1 MKMNFITKL
10 IFGTHRPESTPR
22 SVYAK
27 ERIAFLR
34 IWNNKTYN
42 DFGLER
48 ILRLMLHLLSF
59 IMPGTVI
66 RQLCGRRQLLV
77 RKVVIEAY
85 SLFKIGWYLFLF
97 KMDLTTST
105 WALVIS
111 IMLTVD
117 TVHFMFSKIFLND
130 IHQQPI
136 SFKRTLL
143 MTLIN
148 ILEVMLCFAFIY
160 SYIDDTNTDP
170 ARAIFSTGHQLTDLQ
185 TIYFSF
191 VTSATIGYGDIAPK
205 DPLVIKLVVLQIML
219 SLFFLVIVI
228 TTITNR
234 LHDDT
239 FYNKRK
245 ETYR

>member
-1 MKMNFITKL
+1 MNFFTKL
-10 IFGTHRPESTPR
+10 IMGTNRPESKPR
-22 SVYAK
+22 TVYLK
-27 ERIAFLR
+27 ELIALRR
-34 IWNNKTYN
+34 IWHNKTYN

-48 ILRLMLHLLSF
+48 ILRLTLQLLSF
-59 IMPGTVI
+59 IMPGTLI
-66 RQLCGRRQLLV
+66 RQLCGRRHLLY

-85 SLFKIGWYLFLF
+85 SLFKIGWYFFLF

-105 WALVIS
+105 LALVIS
-111 IMLTVD
+111 IILTID
-117 TVHFMFSKIFLND
+117 TVLFLFSKIFLND

-136 SFKRTLL
+136 SFKRTLM

-148 ILEVMLCFAFIY
+148 IIEVMLCFAFIY
-160 SYIDDTNTDP
+160 SYIDDTNNVP
-170 ARAIFSTGHQLTDLQ
+170 GRMIFSTGHQLNDLQ
-185 TIYFSF
+185 SIYFSF
-191 VTSATIGYGDIAPK
+191 VTSATIGYGDIAAK
-205 DPLVIKLVVLQIML
+205 DPLLMKLVILQIML

>member
-1 MKMNFITKL
+1 MNFLNRL
-10 IFGTHRPESTPR
+10 IMGTNRPESKPR
-22 SVYAK
+22 SVYVK
-27 ERIAFLR
+27 ETIALR
-34 IWNNKTYN
+34 QIWNNKSYN

-48 ILRLMLHLLSF
+48 ILRLSLMLLSF
-59 IMPGTVI
+59 IMPGTLI
-66 RQLCGRRQLLV
+66 RQLCGRKQLLI

-85 SLFKIGWYLFLF
+85 SLFKIGWYVFLF
-97 KMDLTTST
+97 EEDLTTSAA
-105 WALVIS
+105 ALVIS
-111 IMLTVD
+111 LILTID

-130 IHQQPI
+130 IHKQPI

-148 ILEVMLCFAFIY
+148 ILEVILCFGFIY
-160 SYIDDTNTDP
+160 SYIDDTNPITNP
-170 ARAIFSTGHQLTDLQ
+170 MVFSGGHHLTDLQ
-185 TIYFSF
+185 TVYFSF
-191 VTSATIGYGDIAPK
+191 VTSATIGYGDIAPVA
-205 DPLVIKLVVLQIML
+205 PIVIKLVLLQIML

-239 FYNKRK
+239 FYNKKK

>member
-1 MKMNFITKL
+1 MNFITKL
-10 IFGTHRPESTPR
+10 IMGTNRPESKPR
-22 SVYAK
+22 SVYLK
-27 ERIAFLR
+27 ETLALR
-34 IWNNKTYN
+34 QIWHNRSYN

-48 ILRLMLHLLSF
+48 ILRLVLMLLSF
-59 IMPGTVI
+59 IMPGTFI
-66 RQLCGRRQLLV
+66 RQLCGRKQLLI

-85 SLFKIGWYLFLF
+85 SLFKISWYFFLF
-97 KMDLTTST
+97 RMDLTTSLT
-105 WALVIS
+105 ALIIS
-111 IMLTVD
+111 LILTID

-130 IHQQPI
+130 IHRQPI

-148 ILEVMLCFAFIY
+148 ILEIIICFAFIY
-160 SYIDDTNTDP
+160 SYIDDSNTIP
-170 ARAIFSTGHQLTDLQ
+170 GRIIFSAGHPLTDLQ

-191 VTSATIGYGDIAPK
+191 VTSATIGYGDIAPV
-205 DPLVIKLVVLQIML
+205 DPLVIKLVVIQIML

-245 ETYR
+245 DTYR

>member
-1 MKMNFITKL
+1 
-10 IFGTHRPESTPR
+10 
-22 SVYAK
+22 
-27 ERIAFLR
+27 
-34 IWNNKTYN
+34 
-42 DFGLER
+42 
-48 ILRLMLHLLSF
+48 
-59 IMPGTVI
+59 
-66 RQLCGRRQLLV
+66 
-77 RKVVIEAY
+77 
-85 SLFKIGWYLFLF
+85 
-97 KMDLTTST
+97 MDLTTSHT
-105 WALVIS
+105 ALVIS
-111 IMLTVD
+111 VILTVD

-148 ILEVMLCFAFIY
+148 IAEVILCFSFIY
-160 SYIDDTNTDP
+160 SFIDDSNNDP
-170 ARAIFSTGHQLTDLQ
+170 ARIIFSMGHHLTDLQ
-185 TIYFSF
+185 TIYFSI

>member
-1 MKMNFITKL
+1 MSFLIKL
-10 IFGTHRPESTPR
+10 IYGNNRPESKPR
-22 SVYAK
+22 GVYQK
-27 ERIAFLR
+27 EKLALR
-34 IWNNKTYN
+34 HIWSNKTYN

-48 ILRLMLHLLSF
+48 LARLILQLLSF
-59 IMPGTVI
+59 IMPGTLI
-66 RQLCGRRQLLV
+66 RQLCGRKHLLF

-85 SLFKIGWYLFLF
+85 SLFKITWYFLLFQ
-97 KMDLTTST
+97 MDLTTST
-105 WALVIS
+105 TCLVIS
-111 IMLTVD
+111 LVLTID

-160 SYIDDTNTDP
+160 SYIDDTNNVP
-170 ARAIFSTGHQLTDLQ
+170 GRIIFSTGHQLTDLQ

-205 DPLVIKLVVLQIML
+205 DPLVMKLVILQIML

>member
-1 MKMNFITKL
+1 MNFFVKL
-10 IFGTHRPESTPR
+10 IFGNNRPESKPR
-22 SVYAK
+22 SVYQK
-27 ERIAFLR
+27 ETIAFKR
-34 IWNNKTYN
+34 IWHNKSYN

-48 ILRLMLHLLSF
+48 IVRLTLHLLSF
-59 IMPGTVI
+59 IMPGTII
-66 RQLCGRRQLLV
+66 RQLCGRKHLLF

-85 SLFKIGWYLFLF
+85 SLFKIAWYFFLF
-97 KMDLTTST
+97 YADLTTSPA
-105 WALVIS
+105 ALVIS
-111 IMLTVD
+111 IILTID
-117 TVHFMFSKIFLND
+117 TIHFMFSKIFLND

-148 ILEVMLCFAFIY
+148 IMEVMLCFAFIY
-160 SYIDDTNTDP
+160 SYIDDANTIP
-170 ARAIFSTGHQLTDLQ
+170 GRVIFFPGHQLTDLQ

-205 DPLVIKLVVLQIML
+205 DPLVMKLVILQIML

>member
-1 MKMNFITKL
+1 MSFFTTL
-10 IFGTHRPESTPR
+10 IFGTNRPESKPR
-22 SVYAK
+22 SVYQK
-27 ERIAFLR
+27 EIIALRR
-34 IWNNKTYN
+34 IWSNKAYN

-48 ILRLMLHLLSF
+48 ILRLTLQLLSF
-59 IMPGTVI
+59 IMPGTII
-66 RQLCGRRQLLV
+66 RQLCGRKHLLF
-77 RKVVIEAY
+77 RKVVIEIY
-85 SLFKIGWYLFLF
+85 SLFKISWYFFLF
-97 KMDLTTST
+97 KMDFTTSLIG
-105 WALVIS
+105 LVIS
-111 IMLTVD
+111 IILTID
-117 TVHFMFSKIFLND
+117 TVHFMFSKVFLND

-148 ILEVMLCFAFIY
+148 IVEVILCFAFIY
-160 SYIDDTNTDP
+160 SYIDDTNNVP
-170 ARAIFSTGHQLTDLQ
+170 GKFAFSTGHTLTDLQ

-191 VTSATIGYGDIAPK
+191 ITSATIGYGDIAPTN
-205 DPLVIKLVVLQIML
+205 PIVIKLVVLQIML

>member
-1 MKMNFITKL
+1 MNFLTTL
-10 IFGTHRPESTPR
+10 IFGTNRPGSRPR
-22 SVYAK
+22 SVYQK
-27 ERIAFLR
+27 EVIALRR
-34 IWNNKTYN
+34 IWKNRSYN

-48 ILRLMLHLLSF
+48 ILRLILQLLSF
-59 IMPGTVI
+59 IMPGTII
-66 RQLCGRRQLLV
+66 RQLCGRKHLLF

-85 SLFKIGWYLFLF
+85 SLFKISWYFFLF
-97 KMDLTTST
+97 KMDLTTAVA
-105 WALVIS
+105 ALIIS
-111 IMLTVD
+111 LILTTD
-117 TVHFMFSKIFLND
+117 TVHFMFSKVFLND

-148 ILEVMLCFAFIY
+148 ILEVILCFAFIY
-160 SYIDDTNTDP
+160 SYIDDTNNIP
-170 ARAIFSTGHQLTDLQ
+170 GNYIFSTGHQLTDLQ
-185 TIYFSF
+185 SIYFSF
-191 VTSATIGYGDIAPK
+191 VTSATIGYGDIAPQ

-239 FYNKRK
+239 FYNKHK

>member
-1 MKMNFITKL
+1 MKFLTHL
-10 IFGTHRPESTPR
+10 IFGTDRPESKSR
-22 SVYAK
+22 SVYEK
-27 ERIAFLR
+27 EVISLSR
-34 IWNNKTYN
+34 IWNNKNYN

-48 ILRLMLHLLSF
+48 ILRLILQLLSF

-66 RQLCGRRQLLV
+66 RQLCGRKHLLF

-85 SLFKIGWYLFLF
+85 SLLKISWYFFLF
-97 KMDLTTST
+97 EMDLTTST
-105 WALVIS
+105 AALVIS
-111 IMLTVD
+111 IILTID
-117 TVHFMFSKIFLND
+117 TIHFMFSKVFLND

-160 SYIDDTNTDP
+160 SYLDDTNTLP
-170 ARAIFSTGHQLTDLQ
+170 GKFVFSTGYHLTDLQ

-205 DPLVIKLVVLQIML
+205 DPLVIKLVILQIML

>member
-1 MKMNFITKL
+1 MNFFIKL
-10 IFGTHRPESTPR
+10 IFGTHRPESKPR
-22 SVYAK
+22 SVYQK
-27 ERIAFLR
+27 EKIAFLR

-48 ILRLMLHLLSF
+48 IVRLALHLLSF
-59 IMPGTVI
+59 IMPGTII
-66 RQLCGRRQLLV
+66 RQLCGRKHLLY

-85 SLFKIGWYLFLF
+85 SLFKICWYMALFEL
-97 KMDLTTST
+97 DLTTST
-105 WALVIS
+105 TALVVS
-111 IMLTVD
+111 IILTID
-117 TVHFMFSKIFLND
+117 TIHFMFSKIFLND

-148 ILEVMLCFAFIY
+148 IMEVMLCFAFIY
-160 SYIDDTNTDP
+160 SYIDDTNTVP
-170 ARAIFSTGHQLTDLQ
+170 GRYIFSTGHQLTDLQ

-205 DPLVIKLVVLQIML
+205 DPLVIKLVILQIML

>member
-1 MKMNFITKL
+1 MSFFSKL
-10 IFGTHRPESTPR
+10 IFGTNRPESRPR
-22 SVYAK
+22 SVYKK
-27 ERIAFLR
+27 EQIALR
-34 IWNNKTYN
+34 RVWNNKSYN

-48 ILRLMLHLLSF
+48 LLRLFLLLLSF

-66 RQLCGRRQLLV
+66 RQLCGNKSLLT

-85 SLFKIGWYLFLF
+85 SLFKIGWYLLLF
-97 KMDLTTST
+97 KLDLTTNIT
-105 WALVIS
+105 ALIISVIF
-111 IMLTVD
+111 TAD

-130 IHQQPI
+130 IHHQPI

-160 SYIDDTNTDP
+160 SFIDDTNTD
-170 ARAIFSTGHQLTDLQ
+170 ASRIVFSAGHHLSDLQ

-205 DPLVIKLVVLQIML
+205 DPFVMKLVVLQIML

>member
-1 MKMNFITKL
+1 MNFFIKL
-10 IFGTHRPESTPR
+10 IMGTNRPESRPR
-22 SVYAK
+22 SVYVK
-27 ERIAFLR
+27 EVLAVRR

-48 ILRLMLHLLSF
+48 ILRLTLILLSF
-59 IMPGTVI
+59 IMPGTLI
-66 RQLCGRRQLLV
+66 RQLCGRKQLLF

-97 KMDLTTST
+97 KMDLTTSV
-105 WALVIS
+105 WALIIS
-111 IMLTVD
+111 IILTID
-117 TVHFMFSKIFLND
+117 TIHFMFSKIFLND

-148 ILEVMLCFAFIY
+148 IMEVMFCFAFMY
-160 SYIDDTNTDP
+160 SFIDDTNNV
-170 ARAIFSTGHQLTDLQ
+170 AGRIIFSQGHQLTDLQ

-191 VTSATIGYGDIAPK
+191 VTSATIGYGDIAAK
-205 DPLVIKLVVLQIML
+205 DPLVMKLVILQIML

-239 FYNKRK
+239 FYNKGK

>member
-1 MKMNFITKL
+1 MNFFKKL
-10 IFGTHRPESTPR
+10 IMGTNHPESRPR
-22 SVYAK
+22 SVYLK
-27 ERIAFLR
+27 EVIAFRR
-34 IWNNKTYN
+34 IWHNKSYN

-48 ILRLMLHLLSF
+48 ILRLILMLLSF
-59 IMPGTVI
+59 IMPGTLI
-66 RQLCGRRQLLV
+66 RELSGRKELLF

-85 SLFKIGWYLFLF
+85 SLLKIGSLLFLF
-97 KMDLTTST
+97 YMDFTTST
-105 WALVIS
+105 AALVIS
-111 IMLTVD
+111 IILTFD
-117 TVHFMFSKIFLND
+117 TIHFLFSKIFLND

-148 ILEVMLCFAFIY
+148 IMEIILCFAFIY
-160 SYIDDTNTDP
+160 SYIDDTNHT
-170 ARAIFSTGHQLTDLQ
+170 AGRIIFSPGHQLSDLQ

-205 DPLVIKLVVLQIML
+205 DPVVMKLVILEIML

-245 ETYR
+245 DTYR

>member
-1 MKMNFITKL
+1 MNFFIKL
-10 IFGTHRPESTPR
+10 IMGTNRPESRPR
-22 SVYAK
+22 SVYLK
-27 ERIAFLR
+27 EALALR
-34 IWNNKTYN
+34 QIWNNRSYN

-48 ILRLMLHLLSF
+48 ILRLVLMLLSF
-59 IMPGTVI
+59 IMPGTFI
-66 RQLCGRRQLLV
+66 RQLCGRKQLLI
-77 RKVVIEAY
+77 RKVVIEVY
-85 SLFKIGWYLFLF
+85 SLLKITWYFFLF
-97 KMDLTTST
+97 RMDLTTSFP
-105 WALVIS
+105 ALIIS
-111 IMLTVD
+111 LILTTD

-130 IHQQPI
+130 IHKQPI

-148 ILEVMLCFAFIY
+148 ILEIIICFAFIY
-160 SYIDDTNTDP
+160 SYIDDSNMVP
-170 ARAIFSTGHQLTDLQ
+170 GRIIFSTGHTLTDLQ

-191 VTSATIGYGDIAPK
+191 VTSATIGYGDIAPV
-205 DPLVIKLVVLQIML
+205 DPQVIKLVVVQIML

-245 ETYR
+245 DTYR

>member
-1 MKMNFITKL
+1 MNFFIKL
-10 IFGTHRPESTPR
+10 IYGTHRPESKPR
-22 SVYAK
+22 SVYVK
-27 ERIAFLR
+27 EIIAFRR
-34 IWNNKTYN
+34 IWNNENYN

-48 ILRLMLHLLSF
+48 ILRLVLHSLSF

-66 RQLCGRRQLLV
+66 RQLCGKKSLLF
-77 RKVVIEAY
+77 RKVVIELY
-85 SLFKIGWYLFLF
+85 SLFKIGWYVFLF
-97 KMDLTTST
+97 KNNLTTST
-105 WALVIS
+105 PALVIS
-111 IMLTVD
+111 LILTVD

-148 ILEVMLCFAFIY
+148 IMEVMFCFAFIY
-160 SYIDDTNTDP
+160 AYIDHTNNDP
-170 ARAIFSTGHQLTDLQ
+170 GRIIFSLGQHLTNLQ
-185 TIYFSF
+185 AIYFSF

-205 DPLVIKLVVLQIML
+205 DPVVMRLVILQIML

>member
-1 MKMNFITKL
+1 MNFFTKL
-10 IFGTHRPESTPR
+10 LYGTNRPESKPR
-22 SVYAK
+22 SVYSK
-27 ERIAFLR
+27 EMIALQR

-48 ILRLMLHLLSF
+48 ILRLFLHLLSF
-59 IMPGTVI
+59 IMPGTII
-66 RQLCGRRQLLV
+66 RQLCGRKHLLF

-85 SLFKIGWYLFLF
+85 SLFKIAWYVFLF
-97 KMDLTTST
+97 EKDLTTST
-105 WALVIS
+105 AALVIS
-111 IMLTVD
+111 IILTID

-136 SFKRTLL
+136 SFKRSLL

-160 SYIDDTNTDP
+160 SFIDDTNNDTG
-170 ARAIFSTGHQLTDLQ
+170 RVIFSMGHHLTDLQ

-205 DPLVIKLVVLQIML
+205 DPLVMKLVVMQIML

-239 FYNKRK
+239 FYNKQK